1 MQVLLKFLSRFLH
14 FFKSRQRAH
23 VGLVPLTPLMTRTN
37 ATGLEEK
44 EVREGV
50 LLLVLLVLEAIVQ
63 ALLGSEVTRTPE
75 SFHWFNLKNTPIVNM
90 PISV

>member
-1 MQVLLKFLSRFLH
+1 M
-14 FFKSRQRAH
+14 
-23 VGLVPLTPLMTRTN
+23 GLVPLTPPMTRTN

-75 SFHWFNLKNTPIVNM
+75 SFHWFKLKNTPIVNM
-90 PISV
+90 PISVWSLNFVSTDDKTLFSDG

>member
-1 MQVLLKFLSRFLH
+1 
-14 FFKSRQRAH
+14 
-23 VGLVPLTPLMTRTN
+23 MTRTN

-90 PISV
+90 PIRVRSFNFVSTDSKTIFRWVQK